1 MKLSL
6 NTTKLVKKNLADLKK
21 IKSFKT
27 NCNIEYIEVNILWK
41 NNGTPDYLANISDED
56 LQIKM
61 AESRAKLHSFK
72 TLWQ

>member
-1 MKLSL
+1 M
-6 NTTKLVKKNLADLKK
+6 KKNFADLKK